1 MINSIGRVGFL
12 FTKSHHKNKDLR
24 RIDNRYHK
32 STECVIRENP
42 TENLTTPTA
51 TKTIPRL

>member
-24 RIDNRYHK
+24 RTDHK